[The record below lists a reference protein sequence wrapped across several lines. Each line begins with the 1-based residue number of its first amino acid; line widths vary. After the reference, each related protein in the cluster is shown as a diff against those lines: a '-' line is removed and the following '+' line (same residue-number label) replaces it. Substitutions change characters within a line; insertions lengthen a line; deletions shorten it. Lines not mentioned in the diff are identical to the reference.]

1 MGNYPTFAYAAH
13 EHVTDRMPPPFT
25 LQPDALLRPLRRL
38 LRPLVRLLIQ
48 GGVTFPV
55 LADLLRGLYV
65 EVAARD
71 LLREPRAQTDSR
83 ISLLTGVHR
92 KEIRRWR
99 SETQVPDA
107 VPPVITRTSQIIAR
121 WLHGAEYVD
130 AEGRPRP
137 LPRLPRPEGGV
148 SFDSLVQSVTSDVRP
163 RAVLDDW
170 LNHGIVTVDAD
181 DLVMLDTAAFV
192 PRPGSAEQLFYFG
205 RNLHDHVSAAAANVT
220 ATDAAPF
227 VERAAHYDNLSPATV
242 ARLEALGREAAQ
254 RLLVEFNRQALDLLD
269 ANDRELEN
277 APATPRRRLN
287 LGLYLFVDND
297 PGGEEP

>member
-1 MGNYPTFAYAAH
+1 M
-13 EHVTDRMPPPFT
+13 VPPRSPFT
-25 LQPDALLRPLRRL
+25 LQSDALLRPVRRL

-48 GGVTFPV
+48 GGVTWPV
-55 LADLLRGLYV
+55 LADVLRSLYV
-65 EVAARD
+65 EVAAHD
-71 LLREPRAQTDSR
+71 LLNDPRAQTDSR

-99 SETQVPDA
+99 SETHAPEA

-121 WLHGAEYVD
+121 WLRADLYVD
-130 AEGRPRP
+130 ADGRPRP
-137 LPRLPRPEGGV
+137 LPRLPRPEGGP
-148 SFDSLVQSVTSDVRP
+148 SFESLVQSVTSDVRP

-181 DLVMLDTAAFV
+181 DRVVLDTAAFV

-205 RNLHDHVSAAAANVT
+205 RNLHDHLSAAAANVT
-220 ATDAAPF
+220 AAEAAPF

-242 ARLEALGREAAQ
+242 ARLEALGRQAAQ
-254 RLLVEFNRQALDLLD
+254 RLLTEFNRQALDLLD
-269 ANDRELEN
+269 TNDRELES
-277 APATPRRRLN
+277 APETPRHRLN

-297 PGGEEP
+297 SAGEEP